1 MARHKRID
9 TSLKFLAVYPSHQLL
24 PGTFENEVSVKAYAS
39 NANVKR
45 SGRVMQE
52 TRSEPTSLQN
62 MCNSINT
69 FGVFLHFFLE
79 CFPVLL
85 LRRHA

>member
-9 TSLKFLAVYPSHQLL
+9 TSAKFLPVDFSRRLL
-24 PGTFENEVSVKAYAS
+24 PGTFENEDSVKAYVS
-39 NANVKR
+39 NANVER

-62 MCNSINT
+62 MCNSIST